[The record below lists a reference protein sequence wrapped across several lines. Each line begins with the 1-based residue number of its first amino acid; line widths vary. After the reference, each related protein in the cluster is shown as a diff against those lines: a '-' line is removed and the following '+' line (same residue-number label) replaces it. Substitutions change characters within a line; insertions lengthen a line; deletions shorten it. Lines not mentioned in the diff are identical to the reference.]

1 MREILVG
8 RDEEDFK
15 KFNFEATG
23 FVGKHYVK
31 TGDEINLSGDVY
43 MDLSRPHVM
52 LICGKRGTGKSYT
65 LGVIAEEINFLPE
78 KQRKQVAVLIFDL
91 MGIFWTM
98 KYPNLKDT
106 SILKNWNLEGKSLS
120 EINLIVP
127 FGHVEKFA
135 KAGIPADTAFA
146 LKPSE
151 LSAQDLEMVFGLD
164 QNSMAG
170 VLLERAVKAIKAEK
184 GEFTIEELM
193 EYVTNDETVEQAVRL
208 SVQNKLSAA
217 IDWGLFHEKG
227 TPLKDVIKAG
237 KINILDISPYQSSIG
252 GWSIRALVIGLL
264 TKKIFQARTG
274 SRKGEEVR
282 TLSAAKHPLLE
293 RDEGEK
299 DVPMTWIFIDEAHEV
314 LPREGSTPA
323 TEPLLQVIREG
334 RQPGIT
340 LVVATQQPGKIHT
353 DIMSQCDLVLAHR
366 VTSLPDI
373 DALNK
378 IMANYMVF
386 SLEKYLG
393 GLPRVK
399 GSAVLLDDN
408 SEKVYAIRTRPR
420 LTWHGGES
428 ASLLMGKIEH
438 EDQLE
443 TRKHVQNG

>member
-1 MREILVG
+1 MREILIG
-8 RDEEDFK
+8 RDEEDVK
-15 KFNFEATG
+15 KFGFDATG
-23 FVGKHYVK
+23 FIGKHYVK
-31 TGDEINLSGDVY
+31 TGDEINLSGEVY

-78 KQRKQVAVLIFDL
+78 KLKKQVAVLIFDL

-98 KYPNLKDT
+98 KYPNMKDGA
-106 SILKNWNLEGKSLS
+106 ILKNWGLEGKALTDV
-120 EINLIVP
+120 NLIVP
-127 FGHVEKFA
+127 FGHVERFT
-135 KAGIPADTAFA
+135 KAGIPVDTAFA

-164 QNSMAG
+164 QNSMPG
-170 VLLERAVKAIKAEK
+170 VLLERALKAIREDKE
-184 GEFTIEELM
+184 EFTIEDIVEC
-193 EYVTNDETVEQAVRL
+193 VRRDDTVDQTVKLAVE
-208 SVQNKLSAA
+208 NKLVAA
-217 IDWGLFHEKG
+217 IEWGLFHEKG
-227 TPLKDVIKAG
+227 TPLKDIIKAG
-237 KINILDISPYQSSIG
+237 KINILDISPYSSSIG

-274 SRKGEEVR
+274 SRKTEEVK

-299 DVPMTWIFIDEAHEV
+299 EIPMTWIFIDEAHEV

-334 RQPGIT
+334 RQPGLT
-340 LVVATQQPGKIHT
+340 LVIATQQPGKIHT
-353 DIMSQCDLVLAHR
+353 DVMSQCDIVLAHR

-386 SLEKYLG
+386 TLEKYLS

-408 SEKVYAIRTRPR
+408 SEKVYAVRTRPR

-443 TRKHVQNG
+443 TRKRVD